1 MTTLIPIE
9 LIASKIYLIRG
20 IKVMLDRD
28 LAELYGVETKR
39 LKEQVRRN
47 IERFPEDFMF
57 ELTKDEIKN
66 LRSQFATSSWGGAR
80 YLPMAF
86 SEHGVLM
93 LSSVLNS
100 ERAVQVNI
108 QIMRTFTKLRE
119 ALLDNKD
126 LGRELEELKQLT
138 EERFRI
144 VFETLDQLLTV
155 ESKPK
160 KKIGYTVKEKQ
171 KAYGKSVKKKKP
183 STDGSF
189 TPKAKKVWEAIP
201 GIIQFKILNN
211 VWCVQCRK
219 ESSIGNLSG
228 KIESRMLVL
237 RGTCTKCGG
246 EVARVIENE

>member
-1 MTTLIPIE
+1 MSELVPIE

-28 LAELYGVETKR
+28 LADLYGVETKR

-57 ELTKDEIKN
+57 ELTKEEIQN

-93 LSSVLNS
+93 LSSVLKS

-126 LGRELEELKQLT
+126 LRRELEKLKQLT
-138 EERFRI
+138 EERFQV

-183 STDGSF
+183 STDGTF
-189 TPKAKKVWEAIP
+189 TPKAKKIWEAIP

-211 VWCVQCRK
+211 VWCVHCRK
-219 ESSIGNLSG
+219 GSSIGNLTG
-228 KIESRMLVL
+228 KIESGMLVL
-237 RGTCTKCGG
+237 RGSCTKCGG
-246 EVARVIENE
+246 DVARVIENE

>member
-1 MTTLIPIE
+1 MTTLVPVE
-9 LIASKIYLIRG
+9 RIASKIYLIRDV
-20 IKVMLDRD
+20 KVILDRD

-57 ELTKDEIKN
+57 ELTKEELN
-66 LRSQFATSSWGGAR
+66 NWRSQFATSSWGGAR

-93 LSSVLNS
+93 LSSVLKS

-119 ALLDNKD
+119 ALIDNKD
-126 LGRELEELKQLT
+126 LRRELEELKQIT
-138 EERFRI
+138 EERFQI

-171 KAYGKSVKKKKP
+171 KKYGKR
-183 STDGSF
+183 
-189 TPKAKKVWEAIP
+189 A
-201 GIIQFKILNN
+201 
-211 VWCVQCRK
+211 
-219 ESSIGNLSG
+219 
-228 KIESRMLVL
+228 RM
-237 RGTCTKCGG
+237 
-246 EVARVIENE
+246 N